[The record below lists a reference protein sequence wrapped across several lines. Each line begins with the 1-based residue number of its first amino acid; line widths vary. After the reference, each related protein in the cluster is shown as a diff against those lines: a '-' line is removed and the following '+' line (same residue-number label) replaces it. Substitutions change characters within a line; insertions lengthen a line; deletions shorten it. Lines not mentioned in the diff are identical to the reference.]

1 MNDQKN
7 NIFASTCSTYTS
19 DIGTSGGNALT
30 TNLNNI
36 NNDPFVIST
45 RSQFLLSPQPEFS
58 HSQFLHGQH
67 LLVETQQSQPF
78 FPLNPHPSHHR
89 NEPITP
95 QQNNQANTINSN
107 MSNMNNMNNI
117 VDNFV
122 TSSQAA
128 HFPNSKI
135 TSSNNDDNDNDDSGN
150 DKNNIGNAF
159 DLYPIGLLP
168 PQQQIQY
175 PQSLPHSQITQQQR
189 ELTASNSQVSYY
201 DHHRNGLINPQSS
214 DQTQFVKISTE
225 KVYIPTDQ
233 ELYDQIKNNWNW
245 EYVDFL
251 TDVDT
256 NSVRRT
262 NSDAP
267 ENITYFRTSS
277 IKSELTSFSYKK

>member
-7 NIFASTCSTYTS
+7 NIFASTRSTYTS
-19 DIGTSGGNALT
+19 DIDTSGGNAST
-30 TNLNNI
+30 TDLNNI
-36 NNDPFVIST
+36 NNDPFVILT

-67 LLVETQQSQPF
+67 LFVETQQPQPF
-78 FPLNPHPSHHR
+78 FTLNPHPSHHQ

-122 TSSQAA
+122 T
-128 HFPNSKI
+128 N
-135 TSSNNDDNDNDDSGN
+135 T
-150 DKNNIGNAF
+150 F

-175 PQSLPHSQITQQQR
+175 PPSLPHSQTTQQQR

-201 DHHRNGLINPQSS
+201 NHHRNGLINPQSS
-214 DQTQFVKISTE
+214 DQTQFGSRF
-225 KVYIPTDQ
+225 P
-233 ELYDQIKNNWNW
+233 
-245 EYVDFL
+245 F
-251 TDVDT
+251 
-256 NSVRRT
+256 
-262 NSDAP
+262 
-267 ENITYFRTSS
+267 
-277 IKSELTSFSYKK
+277 